1 MRSGVATGEDAV
13 KRDRAYLTVAACCA
27 LLGLAGCSC
36 NGGYGYSCGN
46 YYYPS
51 GTQPASG
58 DGAAPNG
65 LIAGSDGNY
74 YGTTANGGANGLG
87 TFFRVT
93 PAGAETVL
101 YSFAGG
107 TTDGA
112 DPEGVVQ
119 GKDGNFYGA
128 TNFGGNGACQFGCG
142 TVYKITPGGIETVL
156 YFFTGAADGGD
167 PNGVIEGS
175 DGNFYGTA
183 AYGGITSGACGGS
196 GCGVAFRL
204 TPAGA
209 ETVLHAFA
217 GGNDGILPVSLI
229 QGTDGNFYGTTI
241 YGGSSKN
248 GTVFKIAAA
257 GTETVLHSFT
267 GGADGALPQQ
277 TQLLEGSDGNFYGVT
292 PFGGSGSLGVAYKIT
307 PAGVESVL
315 HAFAGGSGD
324 GAAPSTAL
332 VAFNGDF
339 FGATNGGGSASC
351 GGGCGTVFKL
361 TLAGAESVLYLFGP
375 TANFGAQPP
384 NPSSLVVAPGLV
396 ASGNLAG
403 TTQNGGQF
411 GVGTVFTLTQA
422 GGATTLYSFGTGSP

>member
-1 MRSGVATGEDAV
+1 V
-13 KRDRAYLTVAACCA
+13 TVAACCA
-27 LLGLAGCSC
+27 LLGLTGCSC
-36 NGGYGYSCGN
+36 NGGYGYSCNN

-51 GTQPASG
+51 GNQPARG

-74 YGTTANGGANGLG
+74 YGTTANGGANGFG

-93 PAGAETVL
+93 PAGVETVL

-107 TTDGA
+107 SADGA
-112 DPEGVVQ
+112 DPEGIIQ
-119 GKDGNFYGA
+119 GTDGNFYGA
-128 TNFGGNGACQFGCG
+128 TNFGGNNACQFGCG
-142 TVYKITPGGIETVL
+142 TVFKITPVGAETVL

-167 PNGVIEGS
+167 PNGVVEGS

-183 AYGGITSGACGGS
+183 AFGGVTNGACGGS

-209 ETVLHAFA
+209 ETVLHPFA
-217 GGNDGILPVSLI
+217 GGADGILPVSLI
-229 QGTDGNFYGTTI
+229 QGTDSNFYGTTI
-241 YGGSSKN
+241 FGGSSNN
-248 GTVFKIAAA
+248 GTVFRITAN
-257 GTETVLHSFT
+257 GTETVLHSFA
-267 GGADGALPQQ
+267 GGSDGALPQQ
-277 TQLLEGSDGNFYGVT
+277 TQLIQGSDGNFYGVT
-292 PFGGSGSLGVAYKIT
+292 PFGGSSSLGVAYRIT

-315 HAFAGGSGD
+315 HAFAGGTAD

-332 VAFNGDF
+332 VEFSGNF
-339 FGATNGGGSASC
+339 FGATNGGGNASC

-361 TLAGAESVLYLFGP
+361 TPAGAESPLYLFGP

-384 NPSSLVVAPGLV
+384 NPSSLVLAVNGGV

-403 TTQNGGQF
+403 TTQNSGTF
-411 GVGTVFTLTQA
+411 GIGSVFTVTAA
-422 GGATTLYSFGTGSP
+422 GAATTLYSFGTTSP